1 MQVQHNKCLPFDYVH
16 AEKTY

>member
-1 MQVQHNKCLPFDYVH
+1 MQVQHNKCLPFDYAH